1 MKALIIIA
9 NHFEDSQ
16 LLVPLYWLQEEG
28 IKVDIVSMKKGM
40 LKVMRGYEAEAGKT
54 IDEVGL
60 DDYSIPASY
69 TFTSRTGS
77 PSLCLLFSPLNS
89 SCLRC
94 GTSPRS
100 PSC

>member
-16 LLVPLYWLQEEG
+16 SLVPLYRLQEEG

-40 LKVMRGYEAEAGKT
+40 RGYEAEAGKT
-54 IDEVGL
+54 IDEVRP

-69 TFTSRTGS
+69 TFTSSTGS